1 MNNNYMSGP
10 LEGNGKSW
18 KEVRNEQRKLA
29 ENSYLAMNNYMSGP
43 LEGNGKSWKEVR
55 NEQRKLAENEKSRK
69 VHNEKIRLATPK
81 PILPKLQN
89 TRALKRMNAKRN
101 LLTRRRKNIK

>member
-1 MNNNYMSGP
+1 MSGP

-29 ENSYLAMNNYMSGP
+29 TPTLRSYNNSYISGP
-43 LEGNGKSWKEVR
+43 LEGNGKSWKELR
-55 NEQRKLAENEKSRK
+55 NEQRKLA
-69 VHNEKIRLATPK
+69 APK
-81 PILPKLQN
+81 PTLRSYGTKLQN

-101 LLTRRRKNIK
+101 LFTRRRKNRK